1 MPSRN
6 PQPRKGPL
14 GSMQQVVFALEL
26 PFVMIGSVL
35 AGGGLG
41 YLIDRYAHTAPLFM
55 LLGGGLGLA
64 GGIWEIIR
72 DLSPGRNRRQGGNGA
87 NGK

>member
-1 MPSRN
+1 
-6 PQPRKGPL
+6 
-14 GSMQQVVFALEL
+14 MQQVVLAMEL

-35 AGGGLG
+35 AGGAIG

-72 DLSPGRNRRQGGNGA
+72 DLSPGGKHRPGGSGPPNGPGGSA
-87 NGK
+87 GLQPRE